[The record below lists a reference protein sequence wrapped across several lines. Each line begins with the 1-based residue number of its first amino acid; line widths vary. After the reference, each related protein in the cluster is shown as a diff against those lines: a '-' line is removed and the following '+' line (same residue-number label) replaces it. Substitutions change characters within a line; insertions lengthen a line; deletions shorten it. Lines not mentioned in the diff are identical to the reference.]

1 METKDY
7 MNVYSTDDISGD
19 AVVSTGNPNKI
30 IDGRVSVHSIL
41 YIPTSST
48 EVNYTST
55 TDACNNR
62 CYFLTGSDSASDIY
76 IKFGAVGEVTSSTS
90 FSGQARSIQVLTGGD
105 GMLFENGVYL
115 GKDDKAPNGSTDATD
130 YMLTLTIFY
139 TGGANT

>member
-19 AVVSTGNPNKI
+19 AGVSTGSPSKI

-41 YIPTSST
+41 CIPTSAGGAI
-48 EVNYTST
+48 TSPA
-55 TDACNNR
+55 DACNNR

-76 IKFGAVGEVTSSTS
+76 IKFGGFGEPRLSVNHN
-90 FSGQARSIQVLTGGD
+90 GQARSIQVLTGGD

-115 GKDDKAPNGSTDATD
+115 GKDDKAPDGSTTATD